1 MFFALAD
8 LLRYR
13 FRLQHY
19 GDDPRRN
26 IFALGHTERIP
37 EDTLEALAPG
47 DIILCQR
54 LNSLLSWAVMYFG
67 GGYAVDHAAIYL
79 GDGRIVHATFS
90 GVKEHSIHALSRGT
104 RILPFR
110 PFGMDESD
118 PGFGQPGKRL
128 EQAPHGGGE
137 PDSLPSSAP
146 PDGGAGAVLPPV
158 LQLVLAGIQIVL
170 GLRPTSFRWRYY
182 VDVGFLAALLDL
194 VLWPINHFPM
204 VTTLWAAWLLILV
217 RMRTQYR
224 KQLLAGQKFE
234 LDSHPGLFMRM
245 MWNKGGH
252 IFPSQIVNGRRKVR
266 VWPAW
271 TVPSSPPQT
280 TPLSP
285 NQLSTPE
292 SSTSDQSPR

>member
-26 IFALGHTERIP
+26 ILALGHTKRIP
-37 EDTLEALAPG
+37 EDTLKALAPG

-67 GGYAVDHAAIYL
+67 GGYAIDHVAIYL
-79 GDGRIVHATFS
+79 GDEKIVHATFA

-118 PGFGQPGKRL
+118 PGFGQPRKQT
-128 EQAPHGGGE
+128 EQAPHGGG
-137 PDSLPSSAP
+137 DTGSNAGGAV
-146 PDGGAGAVLPPV
+146 PDGAPGAILPPV
-158 LQLVLAGIQIVL
+158 LQLVLGGIQIVL

-182 VDVGFLAALLDL
+182 IDVGFLATLLDL
-194 VLWPINHFPM
+194 ILWPLNHFPM
-204 VTTLWAAWLLILV
+204 VTTLWSVWLLILV

-224 KQLLAGQKFE
+224 RQLLAGQKFK
-234 LDSHPGLFMRM
+234 LDSHPGLIMRM
-245 MWNKGGH
+245 MLNQGGH

-266 VWPAW
+266 VWPVQ
-271 TVPSSPPQT
+271 TVPFSQRQT

-285 NQLSTPE
+285 NPLSTPE
-292 SSTSDQSPR
+292 SSASDRSPR